1 MKKLIIS
8 LFLMVGMLVS
18 ISVPTYAS
26 TTVYDLVKVGEKYYV
41 NNGNPYYTSIQLP
54 FQVDFEANNIFGLS
68 GFTMVIEDDFDKS
81 IVEEIK
87 VNPVENWSRIFI
99 SNSGWDVEIE
109 NLSTGSVLYG
119 EVNTDQWDQ
128 NYKIYF
134 KDLVFADLLEP
145 VLNGET
151 AFVTNVD
158 NPISESEIRSYITA
172 LDETDGDISHRIV
185 VESTTY
191 DHLNATVGTK
201 TIVYSVTDEAGNKS
215 TLTVTVLVKD
225 VTAPGMSLSSWSQSI
240 SYSKTLDVEA
250 LKNSIQKSDNVD
262 SASGIAVTILSNTY
276 TTNKSKPGVY
286 KIQFQAQDS
295 SGNKTVKDYT
305 VTVIDDIKPIA
316 SYNSVIMKPAT
327 SALTVSDIM
336 SEITATDVI
345 DGNVTSSL
353 QIVSDGYTGN
363 GNKVGEYVI
372 RFSVKD
378 KSNNVLEFDVTVKVL
393 DNIPPVFYVVPGYF
407 IRVEDVVSLTLEDF
421 VDILTRTG
429 QIQMSGT
436 TTYTTL
442 LNEYEGNEMVPGT
455 YAMSLKFR
463 STSGL
468 EEVKSFAVQVMETE
482 ASDGEISEE
491 KDNFILVAIDWLK
504 NNKVYTVIILTG
516 ILLSVVTIV
525 IFSGSGNRNR
535 KYNKYSKYR
544 K

>member
-1 MKKLIIS
+1 MLGMFVS
-8 LFLMVGMLVS
+8 L
-18 ISVPTYAS
+18 SVPTYAS
-26 TTVYDLVKVGEKYYV
+26 SNVYSLVKVGEKYYV
-41 NNGNPYYTSIQLP
+41 NTGKPDYTSVESP
-54 FQVDFEANNIFGLS
+54 FEIDFESNNIIGLS
-68 GFTMVIEDDFDKS
+68 GFTMVIEDAFDNRL
-81 IVEEIK
+81 VEEIK
-87 VNPVENWSRIFI
+87 VNPVENWSRI
-99 SNSGWDVEIE
+99 SVYDSGDEVEIE
-109 NLSTGSVLYG
+109 NLSTGSLLYG
-119 EVNTDQWDQ
+119 YLDSDQWDQ
-128 NYKIYF
+128 NYRIYF

-158 NPISESEIRSYITA
+158 NPISETEIRSYITA
-172 LDETDGDISHRIV
+172 IDEVDGDISHKIV
-185 VESTTY
+185 IESSTY
-191 DHLNATVGTK
+191 DHLNATVGSK

-225 VTAPGMSLSSWSQSI
+225 VTAPTLQLSSWSQSI
-240 SYSKTLDVEA
+240 SYTKTLDVEA

-262 SASGIAVTILSNTY
+262 SASSIALTVLSNTY
-276 TTNKSKPGVY
+276 TTNKAKPGVY

-305 VTVIDDIKPIA
+305 VTVVDDVKPVA
-316 SYNSVIMKPAT
+316 SYNAVIMKPST
-327 SALTVSDIM
+327 SDLTVNDIT

-353 QIVSDGYTGN
+353 QIVDDGYTGN

-378 KSNNVLEFDVTVKVL
+378 LSNNVLEFDVTVKVL

-407 IRVEDVVSLTLEDF
+407 IRVEDVVNLTLEDF
-421 VDILTRTG
+421 VEILTRTG

-463 STSGL
+463 STTGV
-468 EEVKSFAVQVMETE
+468 EEVKSFAVEVIETE
-482 ASDGEISEE
+482 KTDGEIVEE
-491 KDNFILVAIDWLK
+491 SDNLILVVVDWLK
-504 NNKVYTVIILTG
+504 TNKIYTIIILSG
-516 ILLSVVTIV
+516 LLVSVITIV
-525 IFSGSGNRNR
+525 VFSGSGKKHRR
-535 KYNKYSKYR
+535 YNKYSKYR